1 MMKNTMAMKLHH
13 RKPTYL
19 MAGGLALAAACVW
32 PVLAQTASSRRA
44 PPPKFDPAEVEKTFF
59 LDAREALVGTRPTE
73 NTASRT
79 MENQVPPSKDGAQP
93 VPSGRFRW
101 SQWISAETLADE
113 IKSYPALLA
122 RVTSTPSQFKGKG
135 ARDARRYFSVLAAM
149 FAMIADH
156 DQDVRWKNQAAAAR
170 ELFARAGF
178 NSKSDNDN
186 AYNEAKLR
194 TADLTLLLRGERIE
208 PPANVEPKPNFNEQ
222 IANRPPLMWRLE
234 LAQQERLTPWT
245 ANATEFKKNAPAI
258 GHEAEIV
265 AALAQVIMHPSYP
278 DADSESYLGY
288 AKALALAAGEVRDA
302 VQQKNADAARAS
314 VARLSK
320 ACNDCHG
327 DFRGG

>member
-1 MMKNTMAMKLHH
+1 MKLHH

-19 MAGGLALAAACVW
+19 MAVGLALAAACVW
-32 PVLAQTASSRRA
+32 PVLAQKASSRRA
-44 PPPKFDPAEVEKTFF
+44 PPPKFDSAEVEKTFF
-59 LDAREALVGTRPTE
+59 FDAREALVGTRPTA

-79 MENQVPPSKDGAQP
+79 TDNQVPPSKDNAP
-93 VPSGRFRW
+93 PIPAAGRFRW
-101 SQWISAETLADE
+101 SQLVSGETLADE

-122 RVTSTPSQFKGKG
+122 RVTATPSQFKGKG

-149 FAMIADH
+149 FAIIAEH
-156 DQDVRWKNQAAAAR
+156 DAEVRWKDQAAEAR
-170 ELFARAGF
+170 ALFARAGF

-194 TADLTLLLRGERIE
+194 TADLTSLLRGERVE

-222 IANRPPLMWRLE
+222 VANRPPLMWRLE

-245 ANATEFKKNAPAI
+245 ANAIEFKKNAAAI

-265 AALAQVIMHPSYP
+265 AALAQVIMHPTYP
-278 DADSESYLGY
+278 DADSESYLDY
-288 AKALALAAGEVRDA
+288 AKALAQAAGEVRDA
-302 VQQKNADAARAS
+302 VQQKNAGAARAS
-314 VARLSK
+314 VAKLSK